1 MNTFPFGPPEPPE
14 PDRCSDCGSKLE
26 REMERDKHLC
36 VNCQAERAGC
46 NAFVAPV
53 PCLHPI
59 QTALVLAPA
68 C

>member
-1 MNTFPFGPPEPPE
+1 MSLHHPSPREIG
-14 PDRCSDCGSKLE
+14 RCAGCGCVLAL
-26 REMERDKHLC
+26 EMEHDEGLC
-36 VNCQAERAGC
+36 LDCQAERAGC
-46 NAFVAPV
+46 NAFVDPA